1 MDEGLLIQP
10 RQARNGDNNGN
21 GNGSNPFA
29 GMSPWMRFIAFIGVP
44 AAIALFLVYRL
55 DGRSAQELA
64 GISAEL
70 RAHQAVS
77 TVMATEIADHKQ
89 ETKTLIVLMRQI
101 CVNTSKNDQQR
112 RECVQ

>member
-1 MDEGLLIQP
+1 MSAADDQLVIRTGS
-10 RQARNGDNNGN
+10 NGN
-21 GNGSNPFA
+21 GNPFA

-44 AAIALFLVYRL
+44 AAIALYLVYRL

-64 GISAEL
+64 GISADL

-77 TVMATEIADHKQ
+77 GVMATEIADHKA
-89 ETKTLIVLMRQI
+89 ETRTLIVLMRQI

>member
-10 RQARNGDNNGN
+10 RQTS
-21 GNGSNPFA
+21 GNGSGNGNPFA

-44 AAIALFLVYRL
+44 AAIALYLVYRL

-77 TVMATEIADHKQ
+77 SVMATEIADHKS
-89 ETKTLIVLMRQI
+89 ETKTLIALMRAI
-101 CVNTSKNDQQR
+101 CVNTARSDQQR

>member
-1 MDEGLLIQP
+1 MSEALIIP
-10 RQARNGDNNGN
+10 RHDSSGNGSGN

-64 GISAEL
+64 QISADL
-70 RAHQAVS
+70 RSHSAIQS
-77 TVMATEIADHKQ
+77 VMATELADQKA
-89 ETKTLIVLMRQI
+89 ETRTLIVLMRQI
-101 CVNTSKNDQQR
+101 CVNTSKTDQQR

>member
-1 MDEGLLIQP
+1 MDEGLLIQGRHAP
-10 RQARNGDNNGN
+10 SNGN
-21 GNGSNPFA
+21 GNPFA

-44 AAIALFLVYRL
+44 AAIALYLVYRL

-64 GISAEL
+64 GISADL
-70 RAHQAVS
+70 RAHSAIQG
-77 TVMATEIADHKQ
+77 VMAAEIADHKDD
-89 ETKTLIVLMRQI
+89 TRTLIVLMRQI